1 MIAAQVY
8 RNRRFVLVQKSA
20 NPENP
25 KIRVRERLFY
35 LFSDSDFLT
44 PILPIFLTPIF
55 RFSRFSGSAGLL
67 PENS

>member
-1 MIAAQVY
+1 MIAAKVY
-8 RNRRFVLVQKSA
+8 RNRSLSSCR
-20 NPENP
+20 NPQIR